1 MPEDV
6 KHRSRRGWMLLA
18 IIGFSGLFAVVL
30 WYAVGVSGAKHG
42 TPPPP
47 VRTKHA
53 KMVRSEAVKS
63 QPKKRVQAP
72 AKQSQAET
80 AKEDAANQKIQL
92 MIEQVQKMRQE
103 VEQVQGGNAR

>member
-30 WYAVGVSGAKHG
+30 WYEIGVSGAKHG

-47 VRTKHA
+47 VRA
-53 KMVRSEAVKS
+53 KAV
-63 QPKKRVQAP
+63 KRVQPEEEKLPPKKIMQIP
-72 AKQSQAET
+72 AKRSQAET

-92 MIEQVQKMRQE
+92 MIEQVQKMRKE
-103 VEQVQGGNAR
+103 VEQVQGAR

>member
-1 MPEDV
+1 MI
-6 KHRSRRGWMLLA
+6 LA
-18 IIGFSGLFAVVL
+18 IIGLGGLFAVVL

-47 VRTKHA
+47 VRTK
-53 KMVRSEAVKS
+53 AVKKV
-63 QPKKRVQAP
+63 QPEAEKLLPKKIVQIP

-80 AKEDAANQKIQL
+80 AQEDAANQKIQL

-103 VEQVQGGNAR
+103 VKQVQGER